1 VNDDG
6 DIQEEPEAVE
16 LAEGDQETEE

>member
-16 LAEGDQETEE
+16 LPEGDQETEE